1 MVSVLDKGEIMLM
14 RSTINFPTLSLA
26 AFGHM
31 PLLIDRFESL
41 PHNWQDGQ
49 APHGHAL
56 GSGQAKPI
64 FPNTFIPDSVQIAN
78 QTKPSS
84 VPESCFTCIMGLV
97 GAYDLGYYWNY
108 QKLATCSPRPLGQ
121 TGQYVGRNKR
131 A

>member
-49 APHGHAL
+49 VPHGHAL
-56 GSGQAKPI
+56 GSGQAKPNFQI
-64 FPNTFIPDSVQIAN
+64 RLFPILFKWPTRQNLRP
-78 QTKPSS
+78 
-84 VPESCFTCIMGLV
+84 C
-97 GAYDLGYYWNY
+97 
-108 QKLATCSPRPLGQ
+108 QKVALHALW
-121 TGQYVGRNKR
+121 

>member
-1 MVSVLDKGEIMLM
+1 MVSVLDKGGIMLM
-14 RSTINFPTLSLA
+14 RSTIKFPTLSLA

-97 GAYDLGYYWNY
+97 GAYDLGYHWNY
-108 QKLATCSPRPLGQ
+108 KD
-121 TGQYVGRNKR
+121 
-131 A
+131 